1 MLFDYFLINLFYISL
16 LYLKQLDVQLW
27 LKFDKNRILDI
38 IILILDKSWLLA
50 LFLKLN

>member
-27 LKFDKNRILDI
+27 LKFDKNQILDI
-38 IILILDKSWLLA
+38 IILLLDKSWLLA

>member
-27 LKFDKNRILDI
+27 LKFDKNQILDI
-38 IILILDKSWLLA
+38 IILLLDKWLLA